1 MKTRFQKLFKRL
13 QSCEQGATLVE
24 YGIALA
30 VAAAVG
36 VGAFTTLGGNVA
48 TNVAAANAAFDDA
61 PTN

>member
-1 MKTRFQKLFKRL
+1 MRTQIQKLFKRL

-36 VGAFTTLGGNVA
+36 VGGFTALGGKVS
-48 TNVAAANAAFDDA
+48 TNVTAASSAFDEA
-61 PTN
+61 PS